1 MRRFVEQWL
10 ANYHGTT
17 YQSYHNT
24 IEKFLAAVPLSIE
37 QIQTSHV
44 RNWLNRLD
52 VADTTRVKHLN
63 HLKAFFN
70 YIVELDNPPIKRS
83 PIPKQ
88 FKLPIPQQ
96 TLVERILSKDEVAAL
111 LDNELDQRNRLI
123 LQTLY
128 KTGVR
133 VSELCDLRWKHF
145 IPRTDLGTYQL
156 TVYGKGGKTRQITLP
171 PVLAQSLQEWKGNA
185 SASSPVFASASGR
198 ALAPAH
204 IHRIVKR
211 AAIRAFLPQAEK
223 VSPHWLRHAHA
234 THALENHAPIAL
246 VQATL
251 GHVSLETTSKYLH
264 IRPSQSSGDFL

>member
-1 MRRFVEQWL
+1 MLTFVEQWL
-10 ANYHGTT
+10 ANYQGKT

-24 IEKFLAAVPLSIE
+24 IRKFCAAVPLSIE

-44 RNWLNRLD
+44 RNWLNSLD
-52 VADTTRVKHLN
+52 VSDTTRVKHLN

-70 YIVELDNPPIKRS
+70 YVVELDQP

-111 LDNELDQRNRLI
+111 LDNELDQRNKLI
-123 LQTLY
+123 LTTLY

-171 PVLAQSLQEWKGNA
+171 PVLAQSLQEWRGNA
-185 SASSPVFASASGR
+185 SSSSPVFASASGR

-211 AAIRAFLPQAEK
+211 AAVRAELPQAEK

-234 THALENHAPIAL
+234 THALENHALIAL

-264 IRPSQSSGDFL
+264 IRTSQSSGDFL